1 MQTDSKVDSV
11 GCRCLAARR
20 DRCLCFAHP
29 ATHFCFSIILFM
41 TVSVI
46 SPTRLE
52 KNPQR
57 NHMARKTA
65 PEIWA
70 ASSPRCGF
78 AIISHLKTVTYL
90 AVRLRRPKRRPNYS
104 ITPSLMVSMA
114 ALCIF
119 PRDAPW
125 RNECLINHHP
135 GNNTP
140 SSLCRMCQTLTRTL
154 GEIFL
159 PVQPQPLIWT

>member
-1 MQTDSKVDSV
+1 M
-11 GCRCLAARR
+11 GCTGLAARP
-20 DRCLCFAHP
+20 DRCLCFPTTAIR
-29 ATHFCFSIILFM
+29 FCFSVVLFI

-46 SPTRLE
+46 SPNSMGERKKKIHKGT
-52 KNPQR
+52 PWQG
-57 NHMARKTA
+57 KTA

-90 AVRLRRPKRRPNYS
+90 AVRLWRPKRRPNYS

-140 SSLCRMCQTLTRTL
+140 SSLCRMCQALTRTL